1 MKNLNKEVGS
11 YCEKIARTYLKKND
25 YNILECNF
33 KNFLGEIDIICQKDG
48 LIIIIEVK
56 GRYNYDYGLPQESV
70 NLSKQKSIIKV
81 ASSYITYNKIVNT
94 NFRFD
99 VIEIY
104 LNNKNNLFKINHI
117 KDAFRL

>member
-56 GRYNYDYGLPQESV
+56 AGIIMIMDYL
-70 NLSKQKSIIKV
+70 KSQLI
-81 ASSYITYNKIVNT
+81 
-94 NFRFD
+94 F
-99 VIEIY
+99 
-104 LNNKNNLFKINHI
+104 LNKNQS
-117 KDAFRL
+117 